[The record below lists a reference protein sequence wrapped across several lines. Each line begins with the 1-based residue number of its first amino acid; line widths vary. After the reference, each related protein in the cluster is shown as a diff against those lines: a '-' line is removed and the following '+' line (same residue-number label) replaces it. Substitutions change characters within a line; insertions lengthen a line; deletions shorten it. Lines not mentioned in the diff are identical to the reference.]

1 MELFKNVQNGFIEM
15 IFGPRWTYIATVRT
29 FLQNFLAIPLADN
42 NWADVISMA
51 ASELLENAVKYASD
65 EGTKICVEHLKDE
78 NKLSLVVENFTYQEN
93 IAILRS
99 EIDKIN
105 SGDPTEV
112 YLKKM
117 QEAALRTD
125 GGSQL
130 GLARIRYESN
140 ANISMQAEGD
150 LVKVT
155 VIFDLK

>member
-1 MELFKNVQNGFIEM
+1 
-15 IFGPRWTYIATVRT
+15 
-29 FLQNFLAIPLADN
+29 
-42 NWADVISMA
+42 MA

-105 SGDPTEV
+105 SGDRTEV

-130 GLARIRYESN
+130 VLARIRYESN